1 MLNRLRNTVAMSAL
15 LAALLLSPLAP
26 ALAVGPI
33 QSQLNVYPA
42 APTYSASILALTPA
56 SSATDVFVLGGSATK
71 NIYPL
76 SLTCTGTSTAAASQM
91 VQAILRST
99 ADTSGTS
106 TAPTIASYDSTS
118 AAATAT
124 VAAYTANPTTG
135 TSAGIVGV
143 GLMQTLAPASTGIYG
158 VTFTFNQIGAPQGL
172 VLRGVAQQLAFS
184 LNGVS
189 VASGGSL
196 ECNVTWTET
205 SVH

>member
-1 MLNRLRNTVAMSAL
+1 MLNRLRNKITTAVLAGALFAAPMASAF
-15 LAALLLSPLAP
+15 
-26 ALAVGPI
+26 AVGPSSSVI
-33 QSQLNVYPA
+33 NVYPS

-56 SSATDVFVLGGSATK
+56 ASATDVFVLTGSATK
-71 NIYPL
+71 GVYPL

-106 TAPTIASYDSTS
+106 TAPVAATYDSTNPV
-118 AAATAT
+118 ATAT
-124 VAAYTANPTTG
+124 VAAYTANPTVG

-143 GLMQTLAPASTGIYG
+143 GLMQTLAPASTGTYG
-158 VTFTFNQIGAPQGL
+158 VTFTFNQLGAPQPL
-172 VLRGVAQQLAFS
+172 VLRGATQQLAFS

-196 ECNVTWTET
+196 ECNVTWTE
-205 SVH
+205 H